1 MAKTFSISNF
11 YGSANP
17 SLDPNISKL
26 ENIPKNYYGRSGKDE
41 FLYRS
46 PTGTLKDLLKGRRL
60 GGSFEN
66 MRDTDKASKN
76 RNFSALNLPPLQK
89 QNIINQSYTKNNL
102 PIPNSGYSSLAP
114 SNQQMMEMANVRGQA
129 SQGNV
134 RQDGTPPN
142 LKNNLLNYIASPHGK
157 GMAQGLLEA
166 SGYSEVP
173 VTFGQALAMGMKRGN
188 EYEATAAASQLAKDE
203 FAYKQKQD
211 RSLNWLEL
219 QKILSKDNSTTLEK
233 KMQLLY
239 PNLAAGTPEYE
250 AAALALIKS
259 GAMNFAG
266 DKKTGWDEIEI
277 AAAKNLG
284 SLTTTYQSGSDSA
297 FNNNNK
303 LSTLRR
309 SIVSIPADQFGK
321 LAEAKLWVGSLL
333 QSIGIPIDQ
342 QSQAMKEAAYALGG
356 EFVMGQI
363 QLTKGAVSEKEM
375 AYFDAISPNI
385 TKTKEGMLLMIK
397 LAEHTNNFEVQ
408 KNKKYIE
415 FKESWDARKDKG
427 ESATDLETAWQKE
440 LQKMQSEQKLPK
452 GIIKDMENI
461 TLRGAL
467 KEWNENNDTAP
478 ILNPNTDKSYI
489 AGEISSMTNNE
500 GELMFKEDSQQFIG
514 FLPDGRPKYLVE
526 DFAGNFQT
534 IAVNKGKDE

>member
-114 SNQQMMEMANVRGQA
+114 SNQQMMEMANVRGQT

-188 EYEATAAASQLAKDE
+188 EYQAAADTKQIKSDEFEYIKSQDLIKNLLSQQGLDIEARKLLIPQLGNFSKELLAVGINPNSPEGRDLLMKKLTSATTKIEMSSGEADKEKLKYSLNKLKEENKIVNAGRELDGRLQVMETLLKDNEFTTGFFEGYKMPFAQAFNALGILDDNEVEKIQKLEFFEAAASYMIPRMRA
-203 FAYKQKQD
+203 
-211 RSLNWLEL
+211 
-219 QKILSKDNSTTLEK
+219 I
-233 KMQLLY
+233 
-239 PNLAAGTPEYE
+239 G
-250 AAALALIKS
+250 S
-259 GAMNFAG
+259 GATSDFEIKLYKKAAPNIKNTKAG
-266 DKKTGWDEIEI
+266 NQFIVAGMRAMHKFNDKKFQEMEKWIFENDSIQGFEAYYKKEFGNSIFKNASTDEE
-277 AAAKNLG
+277 
-284 SLTTTYQSGSDSA
+284 
-297 FNNNNK
+297 FNAMVADGK
-303 LSTLRR
+303 
-309 SIVSIPADQFGK
+309 IV
-321 LAEAKLWVGSLL
+321 
-333 QSIGIPIDQ
+333 
-342 QSQAMKEAAYALGG
+342 
-356 EFVMGQI
+356 
-363 QLTKGAVSEKEM
+363 
-375 AYFDAISPNI
+375 
-385 TKTKEGMLLMIK
+385 EGDLFL
-397 LAEHTNNFEVQ
+397 
-408 KNKKYIE
+408 NKKTNK
-415 FKESWDARKDKG
+415 FKVITAE
-427 ESATDLETAWQKE
+427 DL
-440 LQKMQSEQKLPK
+440 L
-452 GIIKDMENI
+452 
-461 TLRGAL
+461 
-467 KEWNENNDTAP
+467 
-478 ILNPNTDKSYI
+478 
-489 AGEISSMTNNE
+489 
-500 GELMFKEDSQQFIG
+500 
-514 FLPDGRPKYLVE
+514 
-526 DFAGNFQT
+526 
-534 IAVNKGKDE
+534 